1 MYLDIKLCLHAGDT
15 ENEDMAHPILRARQA
30 LRSAEL
36 QAERAESF
44 TDGDIEAGPGKL
56 ADKYIDR

>member
-1 MYLDIKLCLHAGDT
+1 
-15 ENEDMAHPILRARQA
+15 MAHPILRARQA

-44 TDGDIEAGPGKL
+44 TDGDVEAGPGKL
-56 ADKYIDR
+56 ADR

>member
-1 MYLDIKLCLHAGDT
+1 MCFHIKLCRHAGDT

-44 TDGDIEAGPGKL
+44 TDGDVEAGPGKL
-56 ADKYIDR
+56 ADR